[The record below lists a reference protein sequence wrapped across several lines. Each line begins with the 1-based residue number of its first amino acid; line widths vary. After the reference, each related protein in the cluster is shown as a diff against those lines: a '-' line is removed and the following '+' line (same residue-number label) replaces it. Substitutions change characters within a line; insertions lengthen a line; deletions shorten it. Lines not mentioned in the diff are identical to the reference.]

1 MQTPGTL
8 ITVYRGFCLLV
19 HYVPFFVLT
28 YDILDMLSHPHT
40 GNRREVFLM
49 TILFHIFIRYLIP
62 FISSVLA
69 GIISTYIYNKL
80 TEHKRDNKE

>member
-1 MQTPGTL
+1 
-8 ITVYRGFCLLV
+8 
-19 HYVPFFVLT
+19 
-28 YDILDMLSHPHT
+28 MLSHPHT

>member
-1 MQTPGTL
+1 
-8 ITVYRGFCLLV
+8 
-19 HYVPFFVLT
+19 
-28 YDILDMLSHPHT
+28 
-40 GNRREVFLM
+40 M
-49 TILFHIFIRYLIP
+49 TILFYIFIRYLIP

>member
-1 MQTPGTL
+1 
-8 ITVYRGFCLLV
+8 
-19 HYVPFFVLT
+19 
-28 YDILDMLSHPHT
+28 
-40 GNRREVFLM
+40 M

-69 GIISTYIYNKL
+69 SIISTYIYNKL

>member
-1 MQTPGTL
+1 
-8 ITVYRGFCLLV
+8 
-19 HYVPFFVLT
+19 
-28 YDILDMLSHPHT
+28 
-40 GNRREVFLM
+40 M

-62 FISSVLA
+62 SVLA